1 MDPAQLI
8 AHELQTFRDDVRN
21 LRVAPDVT
29 SAEIRRRLER
39 YDFSSSVP
47 LTDALGDVAD
57 MLRKWTLHAEHPRYF
72 GLFVPSVH
80 EAGIWADALAAVY
93 NPQVGA
99 WWHAPAAS
107 EIEIHTL
114 DFLAHVVGFEAKV
127 AHFTTGGSE
136 ANLTALLAAI
146 ATAYPNALEHGV
158 GNAAAHGVVYASDQG
173 HHSIQK
179 AVRVAGLGNRVLR
192 VVPCNAHHEMDIAA
206 LHDAID
212 ADVAA
217 GRKPI
222 MIVGTLG
229 TTTAGAVD
237 DIGAIAKVAR
247 AYSVWLHVD
256 AAWGGAAAFSPQLRH
271 LFRDI
276 READS
281 LTWDAHKWLSVPMG
295 CGMFFCRHSTVL
307 RELFG
312 VDAAYVPDKLK
323 EGDDLYLMS
332 LQWSRRFIGLKVFLT
347 LTAVGRDGIAARN
360 ERQLRV
366 ADHLRDRL
374 KGAGWTIVNHT
385 PLPLVCFTHPSLENR
400 EAVDQL
406 AREIQSGGRAWISAA
421 GLPEGPVLRACIT
434 HDDTSRT
441 DIDVLCEELDRVLD
455 THSGGVRR

>member
-1 MDPAQLI
+1 MDPAPFI
-8 AHELQTFRDDVRN
+8 AHELQSFRDDVRS
-21 LRVAPDVT
+21 LRVAPNVT

-47 LTDALGDVAD
+47 LTEALRDVAD

-80 EAGIWADALAAVY
+80 EAGVWADALAAVY

-99 WWHAPAAS
+99 WWHGPAAS

-114 DFLAHVVGFEAKV
+114 ELLADIVGFDARV

-136 ANLTALLAAI
+136 ANLTGLLAAI
-146 ATAYPNALEHGV
+146 AAAYPNALEQGV
-158 GNAAAHGVVYASDQG
+158 GEAAAHGVVYASDQG

-192 VVPCNAHHEMDIAA
+192 IVPSNARHEMDVAA
-206 LHDAID
+206 LRDAVD

-237 DIGAIAKVAR
+237 DIGAIGKVAR
-247 AYSVWLHVD
+247 SQSVWFHVD

-276 READS
+276 DQADS

-295 CGMFFCRHSTVL
+295 CGMFFCRHPGVL
-307 RELFG
+307 NKLFG

-347 LTAVGRDGIAARN
+347 LAVVGRDGIAARN
-360 ERQLRV
+360 ERQLGV
-366 ADHLRDRL
+366 ADYLRARL
-374 KGAGWTIVNHT
+374 KSAGWTIANHT
-385 PLPLVCFTHPSLENR
+385 PLPLICFTHPALESR

-406 AREIQSGGRAWISAA
+406 AREIQSAGRAWISAA
-421 GLPEGPVLRACIT
+421 ALPEGPVLRACIT
-434 HDDTSRT
+434 HDDTSPA
-441 DIDVLCEELDRVLD
+441 DIDVLCEELDRVLE
-455 THSGGVRR
+455 THIGGVRR